1 MDYYGINHNL
11 PSWSVVIPNQLFKRK
26 LFNV

>member
-1 MDYYGINHNL
+1 LAKLSTGEIAVSTNR
-11 PSWSVVIPNQLFKRK
+11 LFKRK